1 MGSGQSCD
9 SAYGSRRGT
18 ARVAPDSWA
27 QSVKTNNMRSYPNSE
42 PILDKK
48 TLEEYLQIEREI
60 AEAQRSDPDVLPQFK
75 NKMTQLEEV
84 NQRLEQLDEQL
95 NRAPNTAASNER
107 DQARKHQ
114 SELTGELNQLRY
126 KVDNLEELHMRQDE
140 LLDNVPKPIAWTLGD
155 ALDIFLND
163 GEGPGAVVAGSTVF
177 IDGVEPRA
185 KIFGG
190 GYGSRRESELEQELD
205 MLEAQRARIM
215 EANFKW
221 RQAQMMMEYACR
233 QLAVAVQKWQD
244 LPDIPTIELEIRY
257 TMPASARKSLLAA
270 NPGAIDMTRAD
281 GVDPADI
288 NREIERVFEAP
299 QSDDPEE
306 AKKQLQ
312 QNHDKASSLLRWF
325 EQVLNTTIM
334 QDLNA
339 INRRVRLTT
348 QALKEERI
356 RLIKQK
362 VHEIWGDD
370 VEIEIEEDKTPDEQH
385 IAVDLNSITDVSDK
399 DLEQLNDEYMGLDD
413 IDIGQMPTSEEIFG
427 KSYEEFKQEL
437 DNMREKHE
445 TDMSVFLR
453 EQDRQAARTRGDL
466 QAKLEARRK
475 QRALRSLENK
485 QRHALATGTTVS

>member
-95 NRAPNTAASNER
+95 NQVPNTAASNER

-114 SELTGELNQLRY
+114 SELTSDLSQLRY

-140 LLDNVPKPIAWTLGD
+140 LL
-155 ALDIFLND
+155 
-163 GEGPGAVVAGSTVF
+163 
-177 IDGVEPRA
+177 A

-270 NPGAIDMTRAD
+270 NPGAFDMTRAD
-281 GVDPADI
+281 GVNPADI

-445 TDMSVFLR
+445 TEMSVFLR